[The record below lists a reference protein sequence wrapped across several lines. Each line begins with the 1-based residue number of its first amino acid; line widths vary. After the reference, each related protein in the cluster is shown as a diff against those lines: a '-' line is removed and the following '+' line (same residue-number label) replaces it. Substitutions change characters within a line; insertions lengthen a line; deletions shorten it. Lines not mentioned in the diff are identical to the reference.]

1 VKQGKPVKYLLAL
14 VFIAFTCGLIAAALL
29 GQALII
35 MGDEEP
41 LGIVLVVLGLA
52 AGLVF
57 VGQWLVGAAEKRHA
71 NFSRE
76 K

>member
-1 VKQGKPVKYLLAL
+1 VKQAFLL
-14 VFIAFTCGLIAAALL
+14 VVMAFTCGLIGAALL

-41 LGIVLVVLGLA
+41 LDAVLVVLMLT